1 LNRKLRSLPGVV
13 SAGMGEFAPFSGY
26 NWGSGVT
33 PLDSPKASQQSISVS
48 EGSVDSA
55 YFQTLGIP
63 LLSGRVFTEMD
74 TRTSAKVAVINETLA
89 RYLWGGMNPLGRR
102 LKMGPKDAEIEVVGV
117 VKDSKYGSL
126 REKPARFIYVP
137 KEQADDE
144 FLGHASLFLRTRGN
158 DQAVMNSVRR
168 AVKQIF
174 PNVPIDSL
182 SSLKTMIDNSVYTDR
197 LIAVLAVAF
206 GILAMILAAV
216 GLYGTI
222 SYAVTQRTREFGIRL
237 ALGAGR
243 TTIGALIFREIGT
256 LIGLGIA
263 IGLPVSYMLARFV
276 ESQLF
281 GIRAHDPLVLFGA
294 VLFIAGAAAL
304 AGLIPA
310 IRAMHIE
317 PLHALRYE

>member
-1 LNRKLRSLPGVV
+1 MS
-13 SAGMGEFAPFSGY
+13 EFAPFSGN

-33 PLDSPKASQQSISVS
+33 PLDSPNAGQQSVSVS
-48 EGSVDSA
+48 ESSVDSA

-63 LLSGRVFTEMD
+63 LLDGRVFTETD

-89 RYLWGGMNPLGRR
+89 RYLWNSENAIGRH
-102 LKMGPKDAEIEVVGV
+102 LKMGPKDTEIEVVGV

-126 REKPARFIYVP
+126 REKPARFIYIP

-158 DQAVMNSVRR
+158 DQAVMNSVRQ

-237 ALGAGR
+237 ALGAAR
-243 TTIGALIFREIGT
+243 KTIGALIFREIGI

-294 VLFIAGAAAL
+294 VLFIASAAAL

-310 IRAMHIE
+310 IRAMRIE

>member
-1 LNRKLRSLPGVV
+1 
-13 SAGMGEFAPFSGY
+13 
-26 NWGSGVT
+26 
-33 PLDSPKASQQSISVS
+33 
-48 EGSVDSA
+48 
-55 YFQTLGIP
+55 
-63 LLSGRVFTEMD
+63 
-74 TRTSAKVAVINETLA
+74 
-89 RYLWGGMNPLGRR
+89 
-102 LKMGPKDAEIEVVGV
+102 
-117 VKDSKYGSL
+117 
-126 REKPARFIYVP
+126 
-137 KEQADDE
+137 
-144 FLGHASLFLRTRGN
+144 
-158 DQAVMNSVRR
+158 
-168 AVKQIF
+168 
-174 PNVPIDSL
+174 
-182 SSLKTMIDNSVYTDR
+182 MIDNSVYTDR

-222 SYAVTQRTREFGIRL
+222 SYAVTQSTREFGIRL

-243 TTIGALIFREIGT
+243 TTIGALIFCEIGT